1 MSLSCVVENGL
12 EGVRGT
18 AREQD
23 MLRGPIRSPGQR
35 QDVGQGSRGRVGVR
49 VREGGIQNDTNF
61 VAQAV
66 GG

>member
-1 MSLSCVVENGL
+1 MEIGL
-12 EGVRGT
+12 ERVRET
-18 AREQD
+18 ARGQD

-35 QDVGQGSRGRVGVR
+35 QDVGRGSRGRVGVR
-49 VREGGIQNDTNF
+49 VREGGAQNDTDF